1 MIMNIEKLKETL
13 IVLWIISVSLYIG
26 LDLLQKFN

>member
-1 MIMNIEKLKETL
+1 MNIEKLKETL